1 MIDRQPSKMILKM
14 CYANCISSKK
24 KWCLKGQ
31 WHEIW
36 FG

>member
-24 KWCLKGQ
+24 NDA
-31 WHEIW
+31 
-36 FG
+36 